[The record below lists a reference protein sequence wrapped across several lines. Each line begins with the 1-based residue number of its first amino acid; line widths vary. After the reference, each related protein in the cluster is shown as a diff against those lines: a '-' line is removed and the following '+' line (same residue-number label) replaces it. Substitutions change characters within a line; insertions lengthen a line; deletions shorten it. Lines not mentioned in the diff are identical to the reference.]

1 MKHLKILTILL
12 LLFSIYP
19 ASESHAISK
28 KIPVNYVSVV
38 DGDTVRVKQGNK
50 VITLRML
57 LIDTPES
64 KDPKKP
70 VQPYAVE
77 AGKYL
82 DSYLRYAK
90 LTMQYDNNQKTDRYG
105 RHLVYLYANNRLV
118 NDEMVRSG
126 YARVGYIY
134 SQKYYLNAL
143 KKTESIAKA
152 KKLRIWSIPGYVN
165 TRGEGFIY
173 NPKKPVVK
181 QAPKPVAKKAVA
193 KKPAAKKTVTKAGYP
208 TSKYRKGAPKSFKN
222 CTAMKKYYPY
232 GVTIHHISY
241 AKKHDRDKDKLACEA
256 TKISYQAW
264 MKNN

>member
-1 MKHLKILTILL
+1 MKHFKIFTILL
-12 LLFSIYP
+12 LLFSFYP
-19 ASESHAISK
+19 ATQSHAISK
-28 KIPVNYVSVV
+28 KIPVKFVSVV
-38 DGDTVRVKQGNK
+38 DGDTVRVKQGSK

-64 KDPKKP
+64 KDPNKP

-82 DSYLRYAK
+82 DSYLRYAN
-90 LTMQYDNNQKTDRYG
+90 LSMQYDNNQKTDRYG

-143 KKTESIAKA
+143 KNTESVAKA

-173 NPKKPVVK
+173 NPTKPVVKK
-181 QAPKPVAKKAVA
+181 QAPKPVAKQAVV
-193 KKPAAKKTVTKAGYP
+193 KQPATKAGYP
-208 TSKYRKGAPKSFKN
+208 TSKYRKGAPKTFQN
-222 CTAMKKYYPY
+222 CTALKKYYPY
-232 GVTIHHISY
+232 GVTIHHVSY
-241 AKKHDRDKDKLACEA
+241 QKKHDRDKDKLACEA
-256 TKISYQAW
+256 TKVSYQAW

>member
-1 MKHLKILTILL
+1 MKHFKIFTILL
-12 LLFSIYP
+12 LLFSFYP
-19 ASESHAISK
+19 ATQSHAVSK
-28 KIPVNYVSVV
+28 KIPVKFVSVV
-38 DGDTVRVKQGNK
+38 DGDTVRVKQGSK

-64 KDPKKP
+64 KDPNKP

-82 DSYLRYAK
+82 DSYLRYAN
-90 LTMQYDNNQKTDRYG
+90 LSMQYDNNQKTDRYG

-143 KKTESIAKA
+143 KKTESVAKA

-173 NPKKPVVK
+173 NPTKPVVKK
-181 QAPKPVAKKAVA
+181 QAPKPVAKQTVVKQ
-193 KKPAAKKTVTKAGYP
+193 PATKAGYP
-208 TSKYRKGAPKSFKN
+208 TSKYRKGAPKTFQN
-222 CTAMKKYYPY
+222 CTALKKYYPY
-232 GVTIHHISY
+232 GVTIHHVSY
-241 AKKHDRDKDKLACEA
+241 QKKHDRDKDKLACEA
-256 TKISYQAW
+256 TKVSYQAW